1 MTGGGEATEARAL
14 GTVGDMG
21 RRRSWV
27 LAVVA
32 VGGGLVLAGC
42 SDDEADREG
51 GAIKKAGDVSV
62 FDVQVGDCLMPGDEL
77 GVEITDVH
85 AVPCEEEHTHEV
97 FALPEYPGS
106 DVYPGEDK
114 LRDFANAQCLEAFG
128 DYTGADYLESK
139 LFFSYLQPSIRS
151 WNEGEDRR
159 IVCVIVAT
167 GSTVTGSAKSATATS
182 TTLAD
187 GEADGD
193 QDSKAERAARSK
205 AEAEA
210 RERAR
215 RAAGLNR

>member
-1 MTGGGEATEARAL
+1 MQL
-14 GTVGDMG
+14 
-21 RRRSWV
+21 RRLLLV
-27 LAVVA
+27 LALAASVA
-32 VGGGLVLAGC
+32 AGC
-42 SDDEADREG
+42 SDDGADRDG
-51 GAIKKAGDVSV
+51 GTIKKAGDVSV

-85 AVPCEEEHTHEV
+85 AVPCNDEHTHEV
-97 FALPEYPGS
+97 FALPEFPGS

-114 LRDFANAQCLEAFG
+114 LRDFANAQCLESFG
-128 DYTGADYLESK
+128 DYTGADYLDSK

-167 GSTVTGSAKSATATS
+167 GSTVKGSVKTATATS
-182 TTLAD
+182 TTLAN
-187 GEADGD
+187 GEGEGD
-193 QDSKAERAARSK
+193 QGSKAERAAK
-205 AEAEA
+205 AKAKAEA